1 MSNDLPERLRFSAE
15 EFEPDTERMWSRVA
29 SGMAEPAPVASES
42 ARRRSR
48 LPHLALA
55 TCVVVALIGAIVFLG
70 YGAGPVKEGVPSGQ
84 GSSPS
89 PVVPEGTAE
98 AVTPSAKPDPVDEVD
113 YLTAGARINGH
124 VNDYWSQS
132 EVTIRTEEPVT
143 ELTAELHVV
152 LGTDVEFTG
161 SWTTADDYFHPAEVF
176 EREGYLVFRWRLKE
190 GQVIE
195 PGEYI
200 LAGQYN
206 HGEGPREPDGDYFT
220 VETEAASGGSTVIG
234 GVEPKL

>member
-1 MSNDLPERLRFSAE
+1 MSNDLPERLRFSVE

-29 SGMAEPAPVASES
+29 SGMAEPEAVAAEPV
-42 ARRRSR
+42 RRHSR

-55 TCVVVALIGAIVFLG
+55 TCVVVALIGAIVFVG
-70 YGAGPVKEGVPSGQ
+70 YGMDPVRERLPSGP
-84 GSSPS
+84 GSSPPS
-89 PVVPEGTAE
+89 SAPAE
-98 AVTPSAKPDPVDEVD
+98 TTGAVTPSAKPDPVDEVD

-132 EVTIRTEEPVT
+132 EVTIRTDEPIT

-161 SWTTADDYFHPAEVF
+161 SWTTADHYFHPAEVF
-176 EREGYLVFRWRLKE
+176 EQDGYLVFRWTLRK
-190 GQVIE
+190 GQTIE

-200 LAGQYN
+200 LSGQYN

-220 VETEAASGGSTVIG
+220 VEAEAASGGSTVVG